1 MNIPHLRIPH
11 LRLQNRA
18 QFAVTGKQQRARMF
32 CAHRLK
38 RLQQGLRL
46 LLRNQLA
53 GKQDARAFANNA
65 EAFAQLE
72 ALAPE

>member
-1 MNIPHLRIPH
+1 
-11 LRLQNRA
+11 
-18 QFAVTGKQQRARMF
+18 MF